1 MSIDATRSGVAASIA
16 DYFSSNYEALLQ
28 SSAAQMPVTPMA
40 PDAWKNALNATT
52 GVSNANTRFFL
63 KQDGVLQAISKTAT
77 QAQGWTQPANSV
89 EVDLNV
95 AYGIESAGLSPT
107 DWLMQ
112 RVADEFR
119 LNNALLNTGSVLT
132 QTPEPE
138 MNIDLSS
145 LDTAS
150 LVRLLNMLSGQGK
163 DAQRNA
169 AIGNSMD
176 ARANVARIGLSAS
189 NLANALEL
197 QSTYQGNAT
206 VNNAVDSLLSG
217 QDNGTRD
224 SLVSNALS
232 RIVGDKQSD
241 LEGARLAFQA
251 SPAARVSSSKLNNI
265 LQLTSKAVDASLQ
278 GAADIVLM
286 DNPYLRQFGSE
297 LDYQQTNDGLL
308 VKSQAGATREQQVAF
323 VKEQLQDA
331 LSQPAFRQNLMDAM
345 AANAQALGTA
355 DMPLDEQYALYGQI
369 ADATI
374 SSTLDND
381 AYLEQV
387 AAQSVQ
393 FRSEISELI
402 GNEVA
407 ASRERDSVYKAA

>member
-28 SSAAQMPVTPMA
+28 SSAAQQPVTPMA

-63 KQDGVLQAISKTAT
+63 KQDGSLQAISKAASQTV
-77 QAQGWTQPANSV
+77 GWTEPANSV

-119 LNNALLNTGSVLT
+119 LNNAMLTTGSVLT

-138 MNIDLSS
+138 MNVDLSS

-150 LVRLLNMLSGQGK
+150 LVRLLNMLAGRSK
-163 DAQRNA
+163 DAQRDA
-169 AIGNSMD
+169 AIGNSRD
-176 ARANVARIGLSAS
+176 AASKVARIGLSAT

-197 QSTYQGNAT
+197 ESTYQGNAT

-217 QDNGTRD
+217 QDNSTRD
-224 SLVSNALS
+224 ALVSDALS
-232 RIVGDKQSD
+232 RIVAGKLSD
-241 LEGARLAFQA
+241 LEGARLAFQSTPA
-251 SPAARVSSSKLNNI
+251 SRVNSARLNNMV
-265 LQLTSKAVDASLQ
+265 QLTAKAVDASLQ

-286 DNPYLRQFGSE
+286 DNPALRRFGSE

-308 VKSQAGATREQQVAF
+308 VKSQPGATREQQVDF
-323 VKEQLQDA
+323 VKEQLKAA
-331 LSQPAFRQNLMDAM
+331 LSNPAFKQNLMDAM
-345 AANAQALGTA
+345 AANAQALGTS
-355 DMPLDEQYALYGQI
+355 DMPLDEQYALYSQI
-369 ADATI
+369 ADANI
-374 SSTLDND
+374 SATMEND

-387 AAQSVQ
+387 AGQSVQ
-393 FRSEISELI
+393 FRSDISELI
-402 GNEVA
+402 TNEVE
-407 ASRERDSVYKAA
+407 ASRERDSVYKPA